1 MKQTELKVDGT
12 GATMKLNL
20 GFIPHAV
27 EITNVT
33 KRTQLI
39 FTVNDEVNTLGI
51 TVAAAGTRAKATAG
65 VEVTT
70 TDDDIRGIILDGA
83 AIVNI
88 AGDKLVVK
96 STLLDYI

>member
-27 EITNVT
+27 EILNGNT
-33 KRTQLI
+33 RTQLI
-39 FTVNDEVNTLGI
+39 FSVNDEVNPLGVA
-51 TVAAAGTRAKATAG
+51 VAAAGTRTKATAG
-65 VEVTT
+65 IEVTT
-70 TDDDIRGIILDGA
+70 TDDDVRGIILDGA
-83 AIVNI
+83 ATVNV
-88 AGDKLVVK
+88 AGNKLVVK